1 MMREATIQMFRL
13 ESRKEQN
20 MFFIGLAVGLIVG
33 WNVLPQPKFMVD
45 LVEKVK
51 AKFSKTTPTV

>member
-1 MMREATIQMFRL
+1 MFRL